1 MYKPLFFKMQEATE
15 GQDTSGGFSA
25 EELQRLEAP
34 AGTYD
39 EPMKVEKT
47 AEETTEDT
55 VETVYT
61 PSPLWDSFKDLE
73 GFKMP
78 EKITAE
84 TENDLLRPF
93 VAQKF
98 GLEKPVLHPLAQQ
111 IQDLTA
117 TNPNL
122 TINDLVTNVSEQYV
136 DASKFSIDEKIAFDL
151 KTRYGIYDSEKNP
164 SGLTDDDILQ
174 EIGRMTKIQKQDA
187 ALVIDENIKNYNDNL
202 VKEYKENQSATYEAQ
217 YNQMLSETKSELNT
231 LKESL
236 SKVDSIYGIPVNQ
249 ETHDQFLA
257 EFERV
262 VIPNKE
268 TGERLIDD
276 ILSDNMTL
284 YKMFVMVAKFGEE
297 KVIETITKGREGGK
311 EALLKS
317 LSITP
322 NFSGVGARKTG
333 QSLDFESELRL
344 LEQSE
349 K

>member
-1 MYKPLFFKMQEATE
+1 MYKPLFFKMEEAAE
-15 GQDTSGGFSA
+15 GQDTSGGFA
-25 EELQRLEAP
+25 TEELLRLEAP
-34 AGTYD
+34 DGEYT
-39 EPMKVEKT
+39 EPIKVEKA
-47 AEETTEDT
+47 AEDAAASA
-55 VETVYT
+55 VEEVYT

-78 EKITAE
+78 ENITAE

-136 DASKFSIDEKIAFDL
+136 DVSKFSIDEKIAFDL
-151 KTRYGIYDSEKNP
+151 KTRYGVYDSEKNP

-202 VKEYKENQSATYEAQ
+202 VKEYKEKQSATYEAQ

-284 YKMFVMVAKFGEE
+284 YKMFVMVSKFGEE

-317 LSITP
+317 LGITP

-333 QSLDFESELRL
+333 QSLDFEAELKL

>member
-1 MYKPLFFKMQEATE
+1 MYKPLFFKMEEATE
-15 GQDTSGGFSA
+15 GQDTSGGFA
-25 EELQRLEAP
+25 TEELLRLEAP
-34 AGTYD
+34 DGEYT
-39 EPMKVEKT
+39 EPIKVEKA
-47 AEETTEDT
+47 AEDAAASA
-55 VETVYT
+55 VEEVYT

-78 EKITAE
+78 ENITAE

-151 KTRYGIYDSEKNP
+151 KTRYGVYDSEKNP

-202 VKEYKENQSATYEAQ
+202 VKEYKEKQSATYEAQ

-284 YKMFVMVAKFGEE
+284 YKMFVMVSKFGEE

-317 LSITP
+317 LGITP

-333 QSLDFESELRL
+333 QSLDFEAELKL